1 MLIFELM
8 LETIVFSNF
17 DKSYKQRLPEFDAYS
32 HDQLKIQI
40 HSGSVSVLVAFFW
53 KIFKK
58 CYFRYWSKIFILS
71 DAQKMRQRR
80 SVIPWIIP
88 LQQSR
93 KISVL
98 NVLNFTKFS

>member
-1 MLIFELM
+1 MLIFELN

-32 HDQLKIQI
+32 YDQLKIQI
-40 HSGSVSVLVAFFW
+40 HSGSVSVLVAFFG
-53 KIFKK
+53 KFFKK

-71 DAQKMRQRR
+71 DAQKMKLRR
-80 SVIPWIIP
+80 SVIPWIIL

-93 KISVL
+93 KI
-98 NVLNFTKFS
+98 NVFQEL